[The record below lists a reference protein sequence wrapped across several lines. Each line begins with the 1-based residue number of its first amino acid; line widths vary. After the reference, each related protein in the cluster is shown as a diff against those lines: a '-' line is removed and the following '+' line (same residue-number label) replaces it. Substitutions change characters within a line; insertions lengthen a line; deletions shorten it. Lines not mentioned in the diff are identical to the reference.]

1 MEGIFTRWA
10 HRHGSFSLSP
20 HQHAQGALLV
30 VAASSAEAIFFL
42 FAFVKKK
49 AKATPPRRASSVLP
63 LLIKTKQ
70 QKAKSLLFTQS
81 HTYYTHEKAKM
92 EGTSYTFT
100 PSSPLQQAQQLSN
113 DAVALFKRRQ
123 YSDAICLLRHSMAL
137 GKGEIAR
144 HQNASKSSSSS
155 PSSWRRCADS
165 DIQCCFS
172 NIPQDSCF
180 QVSHP
185 NHPGFVFSRPIEIM
199 GNMDSDCPHCCK
211 QVMFCV
217 LFNIALSHHAS
228 SMYCFNNPEERRNIL
243 LTSLKLYELAFRIN
257 VGETEIGMLGMIAV
271 LNNVSAIHNELRNE
285 ESARQA
291 RQQLLEALM
300 MLVTYGEFDKVCQLD
315 DVFCNVM
322 PIVLGETRV
331 APAA

>member
-1 MEGIFTRWA
+1 MGTSAREFSSFPPTSTRA
-10 HRHGSFSLSP
+10 SRTFGRRGQQRRGDFLPFCFCQKKSKSNTTAKSFLCLASP
-20 HQHAQGALLV
+20 HKNE
-30 VAASSAEAIFFL
+30 AA
-42 FAFVKKK
+42 
-49 AKATPPRRASSVLP
+49 
-63 LLIKTKQ
+63 
-70 QKAKSLLFTQS
+70 KAKSLLFTQP

-155 PSSWRRCADS
+155 PSSWRRCSDS
-165 DIQCCFS
+165 DVQCCFS